1 MLENELQY
9 FEKNRKQWVSL
20 YQGKFVLIKGEELLG
35 IFDKPEAALA
45 EGARRFGLASFLVLR
60 VEETTEPIYIPA
72 LTLGILRADPA
83 SPI

>member
-35 IFDKPEAALA
+35 IFDKPEDALA

>member
-35 IFDKPEAALA
+35 IFDKPEDALA
-45 EGARRFGLASFLVLR
+45 EGARRFGLASFLVRR